1 MTTNK
6 TFTYEEIFA
15 NKKNALFVT
24 AHPDDI
30 DVFFAGTI
38 ALLRKNNVACNF
50 LVLTSG
56 DLAGSGKDREIEQLK
71 SLSFVG
77 ITEKNIEFARLKDGF
92 LENNH
97 ETIAVVVKAIR
108 KWQPEIVATFD
119 PRTLIIEDKYIMH
132 RDHRNCGQVTV
143 DAVYPY
149 ARVADY
155 HPELGKDFK
164 VGEVFLC
171 DPFNKNTEINI
182 SDVIETKRQ
191 MLSPHLSQWSKN
203 DIESIL
209 QGNNKGGVFSE
220 NFGYVKLD
228 W

>member
-1 MTTNK
+1 MFSYK
-6 TFTYEEIFA
+6 DIFS
-15 NKKNALFVT
+15 KVKSVLFVT

-38 ALLRKNNVACNF
+38 ILLRKNKIECNF

-71 SLSFVG
+71 SLSMVG
-77 ITEKNIEFARLKDGF
+77 ISEKNIEFARLKDGF

-97 ETIAVVVKAIR
+97 ETITVVVKAIR

-132 RDHRNCGQVTV
+132 RDHRNCGQVTI

-149 ARVADY
+149 ARIADY
-155 HPELGKDFK
+155 HPELGKDLK
-164 VGEVFLC
+164 VKKILLC
-171 DPFNKNTEINI
+171 DPLNQNVEINI
-182 SDVIETKRQ
+182 SDIVETKRQ
-191 MLSPHLSQWSKN
+191 MLSSHLSQWTQN

-209 QGNNKGGVFSE
+209 ERDNKRKIFTE
-220 NFGYVKLD
+220 CFGYYKLD